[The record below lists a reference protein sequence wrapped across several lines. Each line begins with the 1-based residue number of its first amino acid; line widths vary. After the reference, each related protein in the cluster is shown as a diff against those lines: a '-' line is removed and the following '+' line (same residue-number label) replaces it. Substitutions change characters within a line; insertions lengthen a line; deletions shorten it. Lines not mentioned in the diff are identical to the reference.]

1 MNLRPHQER
10 AIEMLRHSLAK
21 GYKRPVLAACCSF
34 GKTITALYILT
45 EAAKKGKKG
54 IFFCDRVKLVQQ
66 ALAAFDREGVD
77 VGVIQSMHE
86 RTNREAMIQ
95 IASIQSV
102 ARMQRK
108 PEFDLAVVDE
118 CFIGSTLVDGKRI
131 DSLKVGDSVMSYN
144 HRTNKIENKKVLRVM
159 KKKSKDICA
168 IKSYNGYVYCT
179 PNHKFWD
186 GKKYE
191 EIRNIKGDIYGL
203 ENTGNRFGETFK
215 KMVLPMLDL
224 QRLVYTILK
233 PNRSIQQWENIA
245 GMPQRRMQGSQE
257 KNKQSKIIRKN
268 EGLFEKWRSTK
279 DDYKQPIQKPA
290 SKKENIKH
298 TESNGSQTTSA
309 GWEWQRVNHN
319 TKNVIGL
326 PWRWLGV
333 GIYTENWRISLSES
347 LQNRFSE
354 RRTYD
359 CSGGG
364 WLFSLLTRK
373 TKTRQEENRAIR
385 KARMESYQILE
396 QRDTERLGLLQ
407 DENNQYDVW
416 DIEVEDNH
424 NFFANGYLVHN
435 CHTHYKTT
443 QELMDR
449 YSNVPFIG
457 LSATPYSKGL
467 GLAYNDLVV
476 PVTMRQLLDK
486 GYLCPVKYYG
496 GATADTKG
504 LKTKKLSTG
513 ANDYDPKELNKAIE
527 KDSEYLTGDI
537 IKNYVKLAYNRPAIA
552 FSPSVKHSK
561 YLVEQFNK
569 AGIPAVHI
577 DGYME
582 QDERQA
588 IFDGH
593 ENGEFKIL
601 SCSMLLGTGYDAPH
615 ISCLIDC
622 YPTQSKI
629 QFIQRAGRIARLH
642 NSKTE
647 SIYLDHAGN
656 IARHGFPEDIVPDS
670 LDDGEKP
677 YNENNQVKEK
687 KEPKTRD
694 CPQCFGIMV
703 GIRCACGYEIP
714 IMEQIKTTEEELTL
728 LKKPTDYQ
736 DDHKAVFLGGLE
748 LYANQKGYKSGW
760 VAHSYKKKFGAFPD
774 VKSAE
779 VKSIHPIVK
788 GFVKHL
794 AIRKAKGVKYAR

>member
-1 MNLRPHQER
+1 MPALLLGESKMNLRPHQEM
-10 AIEMLRHSLAK
+10 AIKMLRHSLAK

-86 RTNREAMIQ
+86 RTNRDAMIQ

-118 CFIGSTLVDGKRI
+118 C
-131 DSLKVGDSVMSYN
+131 
-144 HRTNKIENKKVLRVM
+144 
-159 KKKSKDICA
+159 
-168 IKSYNGYVYCT
+168 
-179 PNHKFWD
+179 
-186 GKKYE
+186 
-191 EIRNIKGDIYGL
+191 
-203 ENTGNRFGETFK
+203 
-215 KMVLPMLDL
+215 
-224 QRLVYTILK
+224 
-233 PNRSIQQWENIA
+233 
-245 GMPQRRMQGSQE
+245 
-257 KNKQSKIIRKN
+257 
-268 EGLFEKWRSTK
+268 
-279 DDYKQPIQKPA
+279 
-290 SKKENIKH
+290 
-298 TESNGSQTTSA
+298 
-309 GWEWQRVNHN
+309 
-319 TKNVIGL
+319 
-326 PWRWLGV
+326 
-333 GIYTENWRISLSES
+333 
-347 LQNRFSE
+347 
-354 RRTYD
+354 
-359 CSGGG
+359 
-364 WLFSLLTRK
+364 
-373 TKTRQEENRAIR
+373 
-385 KARMESYQILE
+385 
-396 QRDTERLGLLQ
+396 
-407 DENNQYDVW
+407 
-416 DIEVEDNH
+416 
-424 NFFANGYLVHN
+424 
-435 CHTHYKTT
+435 HTHYKTT
-443 QELMDR
+443 QDLMDR

-582 QDERQA
+582 QDERQS

-687 KEPKTRD
+687 KEPKTKD

-748 LYANQKGYKSGW
+748 LYAKDKGYKSGW
-760 VAHSYKKKFGAFPD
+760 VAHSYKKKFGAFPN
-774 VKSAE
+774 VKPAQ

-794 AIRKAKGVKYAR
+794 AIRKAKGSKYAR